1 MVAAA
6 RLSREKLGTDLLA
19 LHEDL
24 LCSAGLSLRVPAVDI
39 EKALSAIGQD
49 KKRRAGTRYR
59 FVLLE
64 DVGKPLW
71 GVPVGEEEVRRT
83 LKAVVG

>member
-1 MVAAA
+1 V
-6 RLSREKLGTDLLA
+6 
-19 LHEDL
+19 
-24 LCSAGLSLRVPAVDI
+24 
-39 EKALSAIGQD
+39 EKALLAIGRD
-49 KKRRAGTRYR
+49 KKRRAGNRYM

-71 GVPVGEEEVRRT
+71 GVPVGEEEARRT